1 MYYGHAYRDAHGE
14 VRGQFTEGISS
25 LFPQCGFQELNL
37 VNRLGSMC
45 LYSLSYKPRTA
56 NLKGQWEVGMGGTNL

>member
-1 MYYGHAYRDAHGE
+1 MYVFGYAYRDAHGE

-37 VNRLGSMC
+37 
-45 LYSLSYKPRTA
+45 SLQA
-56 NLKGQWEVGMGGTNL
+56 W